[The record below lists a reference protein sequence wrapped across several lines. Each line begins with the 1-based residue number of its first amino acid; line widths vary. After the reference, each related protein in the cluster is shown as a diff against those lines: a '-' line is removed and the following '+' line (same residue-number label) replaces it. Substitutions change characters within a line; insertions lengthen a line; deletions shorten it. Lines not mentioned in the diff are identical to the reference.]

1 MNFYS
6 ISNNK
11 FLPYIKEREYLK
23 KIKNGDEKA
32 RDEFILLKLNVIIRV
47 ASKFLDRGVD
57 KEDLFAEGV
66 LGLLEAI
73 DKYDLRRKVPF
84 YFYAVHWIKHYMLKA
99 IYSDRIPLKIPV
111 HKQSDKIGVIKKRI
125 ELTKLFDRA
134 VTTEEIAEASNLS
147 VKEVEYLLDLDI
159 DAISLDK
166 ELIHNNSDFG
176 NATYNDVIG
185 DKKSEFEDDILQTV
199 YNNEVLECVN
209 KLNKRQKTIIM
220 LRYGFKNGI
229 FYTLEQVGNILN
241 LSRERIRQLE
251 EKALKKLRICIE
263 ERRNECKK

>member
-1 MNFYS
+1 M
-6 ISNNK
+6 
-11 FLPYIKEREYLK
+11 
-23 KIKNGDEKA
+23 
-32 RDEFILLKLNVIIRV
+32 KLNVIIRV
-47 ASKFLDRGVD
+47 SSKFLDRGVD

-84 YFYAVHWIKHYMLKA
+84 YFYAIHWIKHYMLKA

-111 HKQSDKIGVIKKRI
+111 NKQVDKIGIIKKRI
-125 ELTKLFDRA
+125 ELTKLFDRT

-159 DAISLDK
+159 DAIPLDK
-166 ELIHNNSDFG
+166 ELLHNTSDFG
-176 NATYNDVIG
+176 NATYNDITG
-185 DKKSEFEDDILQTV
+185 DKKSEFDDDILKTV

-209 KLNKRQKTIIM
+209 KLNKRQKDIIL

-229 FYTLEQVGNILN
+229 FYTLSQVGDILN
-241 LSRERIRQLE
+241 LSRERIRQI
-251 EKALKKLRICIE
+251 EKLALKKLRVCIND
-263 ERRNECKK
+263 RRFVKCKK